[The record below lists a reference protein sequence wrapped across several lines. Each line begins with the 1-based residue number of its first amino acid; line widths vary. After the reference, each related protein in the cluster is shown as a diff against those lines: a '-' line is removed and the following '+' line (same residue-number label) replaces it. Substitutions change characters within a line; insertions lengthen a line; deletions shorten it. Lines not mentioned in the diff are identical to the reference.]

1 MKLQQWATS
10 KYMELDIVSEKPMST
25 SRGEDKT
32 IIEKKMFNL
41 NGQAIQP
48 VSGDLNQFKKEEE
61 EFMSLEVLEESK
73 TSKLEELM
81 SRDTGINEDAFEN
94 EFKED
99 NSDGEWKTEDYI

>member
-10 KYMELDIVSEKPMST
+10 KYMELDIVSEKPEAT
-25 SRGEDKT
+25 NRGKDKA
-32 IIEKKMFNL
+32 IIEKKVFNL
-41 NGQAIQP
+41 NGQPVQP
-48 VSGDLNQFKKEEE
+48 LTGDLNQLKKEEE

-81 SRDTGINEDAFEN
+81 SGNTGINEDAFEN
-94 EFKED
+94 EFKDD